1 MLKPRIRYSARCQAR
16 LDAKTHAEH
25 EAWAPT
31 VHRKRSAILRYVMQ
45 WGIARTGGWTVDM
58 AVPETVHLL
67 SMLLESAL
75 LQQVQEASAAQ
86 GASMAAWVREAVR
99 RVTRDDFPEIWRAGV
114 IGVRSHD
121 SHTYG
126 QRFMLRLDEIT
137 AQKLQEL
144 VEQVGRSRA
153 EIIRQ
158 LVAQATLEAFPPSW
172 QLAAAERQRHPSQ

>member
-1 MLKPRIRYSARCQAR
+1 MTPPEATHQRRVRYSVRHQAR
-16 LDAKTHAEH
+16 LDVETHAKLE
-25 EAWAPT
+25 ELAAAF
-31 VHRKRSAILRYVMQ
+31 HRKRSASLRYVMQ
-45 WGIARTGGWTVDM
+45 WGIARTGGWTVDV
-58 AVPETVHLL
+58 AVPETVHML

-75 LQQVQEASAAQ
+75 LQQVQEASAAH

-114 IGVRSHD
+114 VGVRSHD

-126 QRFMLRLDEIT
+126 QRFMLRLDGT
-137 AQKLQEL
+137 TSQKLQEL

-172 QLAAAERQRHPSQ
+172 QLAAG